1 MAKDALDTYRS
12 KRDFRR
18 TAEPSGSRAKRTG
31 GDSFVVQ
38 KHAARRLHY
47 DFRLEL
53 DGVLLSWAVTRGPSY
68 NPHEKR
74 LAVRTEDH
82 PLEYGGFEGTI
93 PEGEYGGGSVII
105 WDNGRWE
112 PHGDPREGLKEGKL
126 KFALFG
132 QRLRGDWTLVRM
144 KTDRDGG
151 KRENWLLIKERDE
164 LANDEPGERLLEE
177 FTTSVVSGHTVDD
190 IADGSE
196 RQWTS
201 KKPAKS
207 QGSAPKRG
215 GGKAQTPAFV
225 KPQLAELYDAP
236 PQGAGW
242 FHEIKFDGYRVVAV
256 KDGGKVT
263 FFSRSGLDW
272 TAKFKALT
280 PTIAA
285 LPATSAVID
294 GEVAVV
300 GANNKTDFS
309 ALQAALSEGK
319 DGFTYYVFDLLHLDG
334 RSLTDLPLR
343 ERKARLKILTSGA
356 GKASRLVYSDHVEG
370 QGEAFFAKAAE
381 LGLEGIISKDAAA
394 PYRSERSSSWRK
406 IKAAGAQEFIIIGYS
421 KSDKKGRPFSSLL
434 LGYYDADDQL
444 TYAGRVGTGYS
455 EETLATLGGKLREL
469 KLPRR
474 PKIKDLQHRSD
485 AVYVKPEL
493 VAQISFIGW
502 TADRVVRH
510 AVFQGLR
517 EDKPARQVR
526 TEETHMAQ
534 APDAEGAVRV
544 TGVRLTSPDKL
555 LYPDEGITKRE
566 VADYYLR
573 VAERMMPFIEDRLIS
588 LVRCPQGAETTC
600 FFQRHASAGF
610 PEQFKG
616 LRIKENNSDNEEEYI
631 YIEDA
636 AGLVASAQIGVLEL
650 HIWGS
655 RVGDV
660 ERADRIVFDLDP
672 DEGLRFSDLKDAA
685 IQVRDMLENIGLK
698 SFVMAT
704 GGKGLHLVCPVTP
717 KYEWPEVKAFCRA
730 IAETLAS
737 QHPDRYTANIRKA
750 MRKGRIFV
758 DYLRNDRTSTA
769 ICPYSTRNKPGATIA
784 VPLTWKALKS
794 LKSAHP
800 ITLRD
805 GAAIDRLLAND
816 PWAGYFDVKQ
826 ALPLDTLLR
835 GAEAKSKAKPKRRK
849 RA

>member
-1 MAKDALDTYRS
+1 MAKDTLDTYRR
-12 KRDFRR
+12 KRDFKKTTEPAGEHR
-18 TAEPSGSRAKRTG
+18 TSTG

-53 DGVLLSWAVTRGPSY
+53 DGVLKSWAVTRGPSY
-68 NPHEKR
+68 NPQDKR

-105 WDNGRWE
+105 WDNGSWR
-112 PHGDPREGLKEGKL
+112 PLGDPHQGLKTGKL
-126 KFALFG
+126 KFELFG
-132 QRLRGDWTLVRM
+132 QRLRGAWTLVRLA
-144 KTDRDGG
+144 TDREGN

-164 LANDEPGERLLEE
+164 LANQEPGEGLLEQ

-190 IADGSE
+190 IGGTE
-196 RQWTS
+196 RQWSS
-201 KKPAKS
+201 KKPASS
-207 QGSAPKRG
+207 QARG
-215 GGKAQTPAFV
+215 EKPARRAEKPVFV
-225 KPQLAELYDAP
+225 KPQLAELFDAP

-242 FHEIKFDGYRVVAV
+242 FHEIKFDGYRTIAV

-263 FFSRSGLDW
+263 LFSRSGLDW
-272 TAKFKALT
+272 TARFAGL
-280 PTIAA
+280 PASIAA
-285 LPATSAVID
+285 LSAQSAVID
-294 GEVAVV
+294 GEVTVI

-309 ALQAALSEGK
+309 GLQAALSAGT
-319 DGFTYYVFDLLHLDG
+319 GNFTYYIFDLLHLDG
-334 RSLTDLPLR
+334 RDLRELPLR
-343 ERKARLKILTSGA
+343 ERKARLKILMSGA
-356 GKASRLVYSDHVEG
+356 GKGSRLVYSDHVEG

-381 LGLEGIISKDAAA
+381 MRLEGIVSKDAAT
-394 PYRSERSSSWRK
+394 PYRSGRSPSWRK

-421 KSDKKGRPFSSLL
+421 KSDKKGRPFASLL
-434 LGYYDADDQL
+434 LGYYDADDRL

-455 EETLATLGGKLREL
+455 EETLATLGPKLREL
-469 KLPRR
+469 RLPRR
-474 PKIKDLQHRSD
+474 PDIKDLQHRSD

-526 TEETHMAQ
+526 TEEKRMAQ
-534 APDAEGAVRV
+534 APDADGAVRV
-544 TGVRLTSPDKL
+544 AGVRLTSPDKV
-555 LYPDEGITKRE
+555 LYADEGITKRE
-566 VADYYLR
+566 VAEYYLR
-573 VAERMMPFIEDRLIS
+573 VADRMMPYIEDRLIS

-616 LRIKENNSDNEEEYI
+616 LRIKENNSDDEEEYI
-631 YIEDA
+631 YMEDA

-655 RVGDV
+655 RIGNV

-672 DEGLRFSDLKDAA
+672 DEGLRFADLKNAA
-685 IQVRDMLENIGLK
+685 LEVRDMLEAIGLK

-704 GGKGLHLVCPVTP
+704 GGKGLHIVCPITP

-750 MRKGRIFV
+750 SRKGRIFV

-769 ICPYSTRNKPGATIA
+769 ICPYSTRNKPGGTIA
-784 VPLTWKALKS
+784 VPLTWDALNS

-800 ITLRD
+800 ISLRD
-805 GAAIDRLLAND
+805 GAAIDRLLAED
-816 PWAGYFDVKQ
+816 PWAGYPKVKQ
-826 ALPLDTLLR
+826 SLPLDTLLA
-835 GAEAKSKAKPKRRK
+835 GNQPKAKRKKRG
-849 RA
+849 

>member
-1 MAKDALDTYRS
+1 MAKDALDTYRR
-12 KRDFRR
+12 KRDFKK
-18 TAEPSGSRAKRTG
+18 TAEPSGEAAKAPA

-53 DGVLLSWAVTRGPSY
+53 DGVLKSWAVTRGPSY
-68 NPHEKR
+68 NPQDKR

-105 WDNGRWE
+105 WDNGRWK
-112 PHGDPREGLKEGKL
+112 PHGDPRKGFQKGKIS
-126 KFALFG
+126 FDLFG
-132 QRLRGDWTLVRM
+132 QRLRGAWSLVRM
-144 KTDRDGG
+144 ATDREGN

-164 LANDEPGERLLEE
+164 LANDEPGESLLEE
-177 FTTSVVSGHTVDD
+177 FTTSVVSGNTVDT
-190 IADGSE
+190 IAATE
-196 RQWTS
+196 REWS
-201 KKPAKS
+201 SSKPARS
-207 QGSAPKRG
+207 QTRSEKPGKRAG
-215 GGKAQTPAFV
+215 RPDFV

-242 FHEIKFDGYRVVAV
+242 FHEIKFDGYRIVAV
-256 KDGGKVT
+256 KDGGKIT

-272 TAKFKALT
+272 TPKFESLT
-280 PTIAA
+280 PAIAA
-285 LPATSAVID
+285 LPAQSAVID
-294 GEVAVV
+294 GEVAVI
-300 GANNKTDFS
+300 GANNHTDFS

-334 RSLTDLPLR
+334 RDLKALPLR
-343 ERKARLKILTSGA
+343 ERKARLKILMSGA
-356 GKASRLVYSDHVEG
+356 GRTSRVVYSDHVQG

-381 LGLEGIISKDAAA
+381 MGLEGIVSKDAAA
-394 PYRSERSSSWRK
+394 PYHSGRSPAWRK
-406 IKAAGAQEFIIIGYS
+406 IKAAAAQEFIIIGYS
-421 KSDKKGRPFSSLL
+421 KSDKKGRPFASLL

-455 EETLATLGGKLREL
+455 AETLETLGAKLSALR
-469 KLPRR
+469 LPRR
-474 PKIKDLQHRSD
+474 PTIKDLVHRSD

-526 TEETHMAQ
+526 TEERHMAK
-534 APDAEGAVRV
+534 APDADGAVRV
-544 TGVRLTSPDKL
+544 AGVRLTSPDKL
-555 LYPDEGITKRE
+555 LYANEGITKRE
-566 VADYYLR
+566 VAEYYLR
-573 VAERMMPFIEDRLIS
+573 VASRMMPYIEDRLIS

-616 LRIKENNSDNEEEYI
+616 LRIKENNSDNEEEYL

-636 AGLVASAQIGVLEL
+636 AGLVAAAQIGVLEL

-655 RVGDV
+655 RKGDV

-672 DEGLRFSDLKDAA
+672 DEELRFADLKKAA
-685 IQVRDMLENIGLK
+685 LEIKDMLGTIGLT

-704 GGKGLHLVCPVTP
+704 GGKGLHLVCPITP

-737 QHPDRYTANIRKA
+737 QHPERYTANIRKA
-750 MRKGRIFV
+750 TRKGRIFV

-769 ICPYSTRNKPGATIA
+769 ICPYSTRNKPGGTIA
-784 VPLTWKALKS
+784 VPLAWEALTS

-805 GAAIDRLLAND
+805 GAAIDRLLSDD
-816 PWAGYFDVKQ
+816 PWSGYAKIKQ
-826 ALPLDTLLR
+826 SLPIDTLL
-835 GAEAKSKAKPKRRK
+835 GGGEVKAKRKKRG
-849 RA
+849 

>member
-1 MAKDALDTYRS
+1 MAKNALDTYRR
-12 KRDFRR
+12 KRDFKK
-18 TAEPSGSRAKRTG
+18 TAEPSGKAALASG

-53 DGVLLSWAVTRGPSY
+53 DGVLKSWAVTRGPSY
-68 NPHEKR
+68 NPQDKR

-105 WDNGRWE
+105 WDNGRWR
-112 PHGDPREGLKEGKL
+112 PHGDPHKGLAKGKIS
-126 KFALFG
+126 FDLFG
-132 QRLRGDWTLVRM
+132 QRLRGAWSLVRM
-144 KTDRDGG
+144 ATDREGN
-151 KRENWLLIKERDE
+151 KRENWLLIKERDA
-164 LANDEPGERLLEE
+164 LANDAPGEALLAE
-177 FTTSVVSGHTVDD
+177 FTTSVVSGNTVDT
-190 IADGSE
+190 IAGTQ
-196 RQWTS
+196 RQWSS
-201 KKPAKS
+201 KKPARS
-207 QGSAPKRG
+207 QMRG
-215 GGKAQTPAFV
+215 EKPGQRADTPDFV
-225 KPQLAELYDAP
+225 KPQLAQLYDAP

-242 FHEIKFDGYRVVAV
+242 FHEIKFDGYRIVAV

-272 TAKFKALT
+272 TAKFASLA
-280 PTIAA
+280 PVIAA
-285 LPATSAVID
+285 LPAQSAVID
-294 GEVAVV
+294 GEVAVI
-300 GANNKTDFS
+300 GASNRTDFS

-319 DGFTYYVFDLLHLDG
+319 AGFTYYVFDLLHLDG
-334 RSLTDLPLR
+334 HDLKPLPLR
-343 ERKARLKILTSGA
+343 ERKARLKVLMSGA
-356 GKASRLVYSDHVEG
+356 GRSGPMIYSDHVEG

-381 LGLEGIISKDAAA
+381 MGLEGIVSKDTAAA
-394 PYRSERSSSWRK
+394 YHSGRSPTWRK

-421 KSDKKGRPFSSLL
+421 QSDKKGRPFASLL

-455 EETLATLGGKLREL
+455 ARTLDTLGVRLREL
-469 KLPRR
+469 RLPRR
-474 PKIKDLQHRSD
+474 PKIKDLVHRSD
-485 AVYVKPEL
+485 AVYVQPEL
-493 VAQISFIGW
+493 VAQIGFIGW

-510 AVFQGLR
+510 AVFHGLR

-526 TEETHMAQ
+526 TEERHMAE
-534 APDAEGAVRV
+534 APDADGAVRV
-544 TGVRLTSPDKL
+544 AGIRLTSPDKL
-555 LYPDEGITKRE
+555 LYGDEGITKRE
-566 VADYYLR
+566 VAEYYLR
-573 VAERMMPFIEDRLIS
+573 VADRMMPYIEDRLIS
-588 LVRCPQGAETTC
+588 LVRCPQGSETTC

-616 LRIKENNSDNEEEYI
+616 LRIKENNSDKEEEYL

-636 AGLVASAQIGVLEL
+636 GGLVAATQIGVLEL

-655 RVGDV
+655 RIGDV

-672 DEGLRFSDLKDAA
+672 DEDLRFADLKTAA
-685 IQVRDMLENIGLK
+685 LEIRDMLETIGLR

-737 QHPDRYTANIRKA
+737 RHPERYTANIRKA
-750 MRKGRIFV
+750 SRKGRIFV

-784 VPLTWKALKS
+784 VPLAWEALKS

-805 GAAIDRLLAND
+805 GAAIDRLLADD
-816 PWAGYFDVKQ
+816 PWADYAKVRQ
-826 ALPLDTLLR
+826 ALPLDTLL
-835 GAEAKSKAKPKRRK
+835 GHGQPKAKRKKRG
-849 RA
+849 